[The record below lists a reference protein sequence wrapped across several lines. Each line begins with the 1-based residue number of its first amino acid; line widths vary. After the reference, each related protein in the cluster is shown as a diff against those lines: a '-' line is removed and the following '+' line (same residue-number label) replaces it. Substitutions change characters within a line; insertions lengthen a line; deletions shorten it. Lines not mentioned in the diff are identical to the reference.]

1 MYIMIKVI
9 LLVSFLFLVDRS
21 LSSPI
26 KQSKTKVLI
35 LGAGLAGIKAAKT
48 LLDRNITDILIL
60 EGMNYTGGRIHAV
73 KFANYTIET
82 GANWIHF
89 VNEDDTKPLVERK
102 EARGVRVHKYNYS
115 SIIVR

>member
-1 MYIMIKVI
+1 MYIIFKII

-26 KQSKTKVLI
+26 KQNKTKVLI
-35 LGAGLAGIKAAKT
+35 LGAGLSGIKAAKT

-60 EGMNYTGGRIHAV
+60 EGKNYTGGRIHAIE
-73 KFANYTIET
+73 FANHSIET

-89 VNEDDTKPLVERK
+89 VEKPNLSWIEETQKKKRS
-102 EARGVRVHKYNYS
+102 YL
-115 SIIVR
+115 

>member
-1 MYIMIKVI
+1 MYIIFKII

-26 KQSKTKVLI
+26 KQNKTKVLI
-35 LGAGLAGIKAAKT
+35 LGAGLSGIKAAKT

-60 EGMNYTGGRIHAV
+60 EGKNYTGGRIHAIE
-73 KFANYTIET
+73 FANHSIET

-89 VNEDDTKPLVERK
+89 VNEDETKPIVDRRDAKKMKGLTS
-102 EARGVRVHKYNYS
+102 NYS
-115 SIIVR
+115 DILVR